1 MKLLAA
7 FFDSLLKH
15 LTRLLRQDKSATDA
29 TTPEDMRR
37 RWDDYVRDSL
47 RDD

>member
-1 MKLLAA
+1 MKLLLA
-7 FFDSLLKH
+7 FFNSLLNH
-15 LTRLLRQDKSATDA
+15 LTNLLLKDKSATDA

-37 RWDDYVRDSL
+37 RWDNHVRDSL

>member
-15 LTRLLRQDKSATDA
+15 LTQLLRQDKSATDA

-37 RWDDYVRDSL
+37 RWNDHVRDSL